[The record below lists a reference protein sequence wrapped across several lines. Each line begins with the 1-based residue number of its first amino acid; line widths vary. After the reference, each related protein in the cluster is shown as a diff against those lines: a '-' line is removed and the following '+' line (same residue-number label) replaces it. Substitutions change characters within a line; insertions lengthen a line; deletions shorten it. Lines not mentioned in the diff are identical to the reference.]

1 MFKSAFKLYLSD
13 PVHTGQAS
21 IGCYNGTSPS
31 LTCVTNAGK
40 VFLHTPQA
48 TNIDGDTQVKYLNIN
63 KEINCIASGTLDPVL
78 RRDVLLIGTPNNLL
92 AYDVE
97 ENRDLFYREVPD
109 GVTSCLIGKL
119 GDLSSNLALI
129 GGNCSVQGF
138 DAKGSEAYW
147 TVTSDVVSAMAFANV
162 TNSPGRELLVGSKD
176 SEIRIFQKEQVIEE
190 VVEVD
195 EVTGLCPIYGS
206 RFAYALANGTVGIY
220 NGSKRAW
227 RVKSRHMVNCIN
239 SFDLDGDGV
248 EELLSG
254 WSNGKFEVRSEKTGE
269 TLFKENFSAP
279 ISAILCADFRNNGRE
294 EVICCTADGEVKGYL
309 QADSTMGRTL
319 EDSKRSAE
327 SLGQLQRLK
336 AELQQEVRMYQKANF
351 QSEFHTV
358 PGQTKVDPK
367 VNVHI
372 EKLQGD
378 NSLRLVIS
386 SAKTTGIKALVLE
399 ADGILSN
406 DATFFPF
413 PDERDVAYFPLD
425 IKSRVPCNLSV
436 KVLVGFPLSNFYHA
450 INVEIPLG
458 KFTCFIPSQRDN
470 INYPDSYVKFKF
482 KDTTQ
487 RFVSWIDSVFQTQL
501 ASTTNY
507 NKETFEMC
515 FISSV
520 DKMPLVI
527 TLNANESIVIISTDD
542 MMLAGEIVQD
552 LANFLGISE
561 LESLIDF
568 PQEMQE
574 FQHVLQDVESYNAA
588 RLTISAD
595 VADRTSAI
603 KELVIKAEEA
613 RILQNMSSVRESYRQ
628 LFRLN
633 KEMVA
638 EHEKKALN
646 HKCLVESLKK
656 VNAMI
661 QKASDLR
668 VGKAK
673 SKLITSCRSA
683 IRANNMQS
691 LFKIIKQGATL

>member
-1 MFKSAFKLYLSD
+1 MQMAVEMY
-13 PVHTGQAS
+13 PTG
-21 IGCYNGTSPS
+21 YT
-31 LTCVTNAGK
+31 
-40 VFLHTPQA
+40 
-48 TNIDGDTQVKYLNIN
+48 
-63 KEINCIASGTLDPVL
+63 
-78 RRDVLLIGTPNNLL
+78 
-92 AYDVE
+92 
-97 ENRDLFYREVPD
+97 
-109 GVTSCLIGKL
+109 
-119 GDLSSNLALI
+119 
-129 GGNCSVQGF
+129 
-138 DAKGSEAYW
+138 
-147 TVTSDVVSAMAFANV
+147 FA
-162 TNSPGRELLVGSKD
+162 
-176 SEIRIFQKEQVIEE
+176 
-190 VVEVD
+190 
-195 EVTGLCPIYGS
+195 
-206 RFAYALANGTVGIY
+206 
-220 NGSKRAW
+220 
-227 RVKSRHMVNCIN
+227 
-239 SFDLDGDGV
+239 
-248 EELLSG
+248 
-254 WSNGKFEVRSEKTGE
+254 
-269 TLFKENFSAP
+269 
-279 ISAILCADFRNNGRE
+279 
-294 EVICCTADGEVKGYL
+294 
-309 QADSTMGRTL
+309 
-319 EDSKRSAE
+319 
-327 SLGQLQRLK
+327 
-336 AELQQEVRMYQKANF
+336 
-351 QSEFHTV
+351 
-358 PGQTKVDPK
+358 
-367 VNVHI
+367 
-372 EKLQGD
+372 
-378 NSLRLVIS
+378 
-386 SAKTTGIKALVLE
+386 
-399 ADGILSN
+399 
-406 DATFFPF
+406 
-413 PDERDVAYFPLD
+413 
-425 IKSRVPCNLSV
+425 
-436 KVLVGFPLSNFYHA
+436 FYHA
-450 INVEIPLG
+450 INVDIPLG

-470 INYPDSYVKFKF
+470 INYPDSHVKFKF

-487 RFVSWIDSVFQTQL
+487 RFVSWVDSVFQTQL